1 MRWKGK
7 RKSEQGC
14 AEGAGDG
21 ERAQEKGP
29 WPETEAETRRE
40 RTRTD
45 AIIST
50 MSEFSVILPDE
61 GSGV

>member
-1 MRWKGK
+1 MARDRG
-7 RKSEQGC
+7 GD
-14 AEGAGDG
+14 AE
-21 ERAQEKGP
+21 
-29 WPETEAETRRE
+29 RE
-40 RTRTD
+40 RTKTD